1 MNESKR
7 VLEKIRADRGE
18 VRSWRETLAPLDPTY
33 LELSHDIF
41 MHVMEKR
48 KAISRKNKELMVMAI
63 DAAVHYV
70 PGVKV
75 HMTSAKKFGATKDEV
90 VEALEVAS
98 LVTGVHALSLTMPVL
113 QEVYPDTPGRQ
124 MA

>member
-1 MNESKR
+1 MDEAKR
-7 VLEKIRADRGE
+7 VLEKIRTDRGE
-18 VRSWRETLAPLDPTY
+18 VRPWREILAPLDPAY

-48 KAISRKNKELMVMAI
+48 KAISKKNKELMVMAI

-75 HMTSAKKFGATKDEV
+75 HMTSAKRLGATKEEV
-90 VEALEVAS
+90 LEALEVAS
-98 LVTGVHALSLTMPVL
+98 LVTGVHALSLTLPVL
-113 QEVYPDTPGRQ
+113 QEVYPETPGRQ